1 MNNDFVNGKILPT
14 LIKFALPVLFAL
26 FLQAMYGG
34 VDLLIVGKF
43 SDNSNVSAVSTGSQL
58 MQSVTTAITGL
69 SMGTTVLLARKIG
82 MGRRKEAGEIISSAV
97 ILFSVI
103 SVILTVLFTVFS
115 KSICR
120 IMNAPAEAFGET
132 VNYFTICSA
141 GLVFIVAY
149 NVTGS
154 IFRGIG
160 DSRTPL
166 VTVSIACAVNMI
178 GDLIFVAGLDMGSA
192 GAAIATVLA
201 QAVSVIASLM
211 IITRQELPFE
221 VKRSYFS
228 PKFLRN
234 YIHIRRTLGLGI
246 PIALQDFL
254 VSISFLVILS
264 IVNKLGL
271 VYSAGI
277 GVAEKVCM
285 FIMLVPIAFM
295 QSLSSFVGQN
305 EGAGRHERSLRAMVY
320 GMAVSFVLGVIMAAI
335 TYFHGN
341 ILAGIFSNESD
352 TIMQAAEYL
361 KAYAIDTLLVS
372 FLFCFCGYYNG
383 CGKTRFVMIQ
393 GFIGAFMVRIPV
405 SWIMSRIEPVS
416 MFRIGLASPCST
428 AVQITLCFIVLF
440 VMLRKEKRNQPAID
454 PVSE

>member
-1 MNNDFVNGKILPT
+1 MNDDFVNGKILPT

-34 VDLLIVGKF
+34 VDLLVIGQF

-58 MQSVTTAITGL
+58 MQSITTAISGL
-69 SMGTTVLLARKIG
+69 SMGTTVLLAQKIG
-82 MGRRKEAGEIISSAV
+82 KGKRKEAGEIIGSAV
-97 ILFSVI
+97 ILFATISILLTILFVI
-103 SVILTVLFTVFS
+103 FS
-115 KSICR
+115 KYICR
-120 IMNAPAEAFGET
+120 IMNAPAEAFDET
-132 VNYFTICSA
+132 VKYFTICSA

-149 NVTGS
+149 NVIGS

-166 VTVSIACAVNMI
+166 ITVAIACTVNII
-178 GDLIFVAGLDMGSA
+178 GDLTFVAGFQMGAS
-192 GAAIATVLA
+192 GAALATVLA
-201 QAVSVIASLM
+201 QAVSVIVSL
-211 IITRQELPFE
+211 IIIKHQKLPFDLKKSDLNIKSE
-221 VKRSYFS
+221 QNHF
-228 PKFLRN
+228 
-234 YIHIRRTLGLGI
+234 YIRHTLKLGV

-264 IVNKLGL
+264 IVNNLGL

-305 EGAGRHERSLRAMVY
+305 EGAGHHERSLRAMIY
-320 GMAVSFVLGVIMAAI
+320 GMTASFGLGLVMALI
-335 TYFHGN
+335 TFFHGD
-341 ILAGIFSNESD
+341 ILAGIFSNEND

-372 FLFCFCGYYNG
+372 FLFCFSGYYNG
-383 CGKTRFVMIQ
+383 CGKTTFVMIQ
-393 GFIGAFMVRIPV
+393 GLVGAFGVRIPV
-405 SWIMSRIEPVS
+405 SWLMSKIKPVS

-428 AVQITLCFIVLF
+428 IVQIILCFIVLF
-440 VMLRKEKRNQPAID
+440 IMIRKEKIRRNKNEKITL
-454 PVSE
+454 